1 MNDMDVDA
9 DRLRR
14 RALRVWYLVGLVVL
28 VWVVWEVAGPI
39 LAIVIPPIVLA
50 VIIVYLLNPIVGA
63 IGRRHVHRIFGT
75 VLAYVLVAAFIAVPA
90 IVGLPLLSEQATSI
104 WEQAP
109 ATVNDLI
116 VDAETWLASRGVDV
130 ELSSQFDAESLPA
143 FETFVNSEGRS
154 VIAAVLGG
162 LSGLASGLFRLLL
175 VSLLGPI
182 IAFYVLVDLPRL
194 RQWTIRHLP
203 PHHRVETVVV
213 GRDLS
218 GVIGGYI
225 RGQLLV
231 ALFVGSAVTF
241 GMWLIDLPY
250 WLVVGIIAGL
260 TNLVPLLGPFVAGVI
275 GGAIALADGGLPMAL
290 LVIAVLTVVQQ
301 VDNHMISPLVMGQT
315 VHLHPLAVLFALLVG
330 STLYGFLGL
339 LMAVPS
345 VAAGRVILAHVWATR
360 VPWAATGDDEIL
372 DTPIDTT
379 TLDTGPVGGAVA
391 GRSERS
397 ARRSPADTA

>member
-1 MNDMDVDA
+1 MDADS

-14 RALRVWYLVGLVVL
+14 RVLRVWYLVGLVVL
-28 VWVVWEVAGPI
+28 VWVIWEVAGPI
-39 LAIVIPPIVLA
+39 LAIVVPPIVLA
-50 VIIVYLLNPIVGA
+50 IIIVYLLNPIVSA
-63 IGRRHVHRIFGT
+63 MGRRHVHRIFGT
-75 VLAYVLVAAFIAVPA
+75 VLAYLLVGAFVAVPA

-109 ATVNDLI
+109 QTVNDLI
-116 VDAETWLASRGVDV
+116 ADTEVWLAGRGVDV

-162 LSGLASGLFRLLL
+162 LSGLASRLLI

-203 PHHRVETVVV
+203 PHHRVESVVV

-231 ALFVGSAVTF
+231 ALFVGTAVTF

-275 GGAIALADGGLPMAL
+275 GGAIALADGGLPLAL

-339 LMAVPS
+339 LMAVPV
-345 VAAGRVILAHVWATR
+345 VAAGRVVAAHVWATR
-360 VPWAATGDDEIL
+360 VPWATAEDDDVL
-372 DTPIDTT
+372 DTPIDTA
-379 TLDTGPVGGAVA
+379 TLDTGRVGGAVA
-391 GRSERS
+391 HGSQQP
-397 ARRSPADTA
+397 ARRSPADTG

>member
-1 MNDMDVDA
+1 METDHG
-9 DRLRR
+9 RLRR
-14 RALRVWYLVGLVVL
+14 RALRVWYLVGLFVL
-28 VWVVWEVAGPI
+28 AYVVWQVAGPI
-39 LAIVIPPIVLA
+39 LAIVVPPIVLA
-50 VIIVYLLNPIVGA
+50 VIIVYLLNPIVSA
-63 IGRRHVHRIFGT
+63 MGRRHLHRVFGT
-75 VLAYVLVAAFIAVPA
+75 VLAYAVVAALVAVPA
-90 IVGLPLLSEQATSI
+90 ILGLPLLSEQATSI

-109 ATVNDLI
+109 ETVNNLLA
-116 VDAETWLASRGVDV
+116 DAEGWLAGRGVDV
-130 ELSSQFDAESLPA
+130 ALTSQFDIESLPA
-143 FETFVNSEGRS
+143 FETFVNDQEGRS

-162 LSGLASGLFRLLL
+162 LSGLASGLLRLLL

-203 PHHRVETVVV
+203 PQHRVEAVVV

-260 TNLVPLLGPFVAGVI
+260 TNLIPLLGPFVAGII
-275 GGAIALADGGLPMAL
+275 GGAIALANGGLPLAL
-290 LVIAVLTVVQQ
+290 LVVAVLTVVQQ
-301 VDNHMISPLVMGQT
+301 VDNHMISPLIMGQT

-339 LMAVPS
+339 LMAVPV
-345 VAAGRVILAHVWATR
+345 VAAGRVVLAHLWMTR
-360 VPWAATGDDEIL
+360 VPWATPDDDEVL
-372 DTPIDTT
+372 DTPIDTA
-379 TLDTGPVGGAVA
+379 TLDTGPAPRSVA
-391 GRSERS
+391 TGMDGP
-397 ARRSPADTA
+397 RRSPADTGM

>member
-1 MNDMDVDA
+1 MNGMDADP

-28 VWVVWEVAGPI
+28 VWIIWEVAGPI
-39 LAIVIPPIVLA
+39 LAIVVPPIVLA
-50 VIIVYLLNPIVGA
+50 IIIIYLLNPIVSA

-75 VLAYVLVAAFIAVPA
+75 ALAYLLVAAFVAVPA

-109 ATVNDLI
+109 ETVNDL
-116 VDAETWLASRGVDV
+116 VADTETWLASRGVDL

-175 VSLLGPI
+175 VSLLAPI

-203 PHHRVETVVV
+203 PHHRVEAVVV

-225 RGQLLV
+225 RGQMLV

-241 GMWLIDLPY
+241 GLWLIDLPY

-275 GGAIALADGGLPMAL
+275 GGAIALADGGLPLAL

-339 LMAVPS
+339 LMAVPV
-345 VAAGRVILAHVWATR
+345 VAAGRVVLAHVWSTR
-360 VPWAATGDDEIL
+360 VPWATPDDDEVL
-372 DTPIDTT
+372 DTPIDTA
-379 TLDTGPVGGAVA
+379 TLDTGPVARGAD
-391 GRSERS
+391 RP
-397 ARRSPADTA
+397 ARRSRADTV